1 MRPRRDDERGPGMQL
16 PQSGPNGPITYREW
30 DVDPKMKGVDRA
42 EERIATG
49 SDGSA
54 YYTSNHYETFVRFR

>member
-1 MRPRRDDERGPGMQL
+1 MQL